1 MKTKNSP
8 RKSNPE
14 DRAAKVQAAKDA
26 LADGLRALVTGSDWQ
41 GVLDAMAKRS
51 KLSPSRFSFNNQLL
65 VAIQKPNARFVAT
78 FEAWKRQ
85 GRFVQKGEKGIAI
98 LQPCPWKRTEKNA
111 KGEEVEV
118 GGVFFKILYVFALE
132 QTEGAEF
139 DTGEDVCQDVTG
151 EAPVADL
158 AAFAKKLDAVG
169 SVELR
174 SRQAFDPD
182 KAFGWYNRTTKG
194 IVVVTGEDRS
204 EASLFATLVHEVA
217 HAILH
222 GIEDHHDRGEKEI
235 EAESVSYVVCKAL
248 GLDTAAFSFPY
259 VATWAGRSKDA
270 LKEIEKSGSRIAKA
284 AEEILS
290 AIEPAAEEA
299 ASEAA

>member
-1 MKTKNSP
+1 MATKNTP

-14 DRAAKVQAAKDA
+14 DRAAKVQAAKDS
-26 LADGLRALVTGSDWQ
+26 LAEGLRALVTGSDWQ

-51 KLSPSRFSFNNQLL
+51 KLSPARFSFNNQIL
-65 VAIQKPNARFVAT
+65 VAMQRENARFVAT

-132 QTEGAEF
+132 QTEGKPF

-151 EAPVADL
+151 KAPVADL
-158 AAFAKKLDAVG
+158 TAFARRLDAVG

-174 SRQAFDPD
+174 SRKAFDPD

-204 EASLFATLVHEVA
+204 EASLFATMVHEVA

-222 GIEDHHDRGEKEI
+222 GNDEHHDRAEKEI
-235 EAESVSYVVCKAL
+235 EAESVAYVVCKAL
-248 GLDTAAFSFPY
+248 GLDTAGFSFPY

-270 LKEIEKSGSRIAKA
+270 LKEIEKSGARIAKA
-284 AEEILS
+284 ADQILS
-290 AIEPAAEEA
+290 AIEPTASEEA
-299 ASEAA
+299 EAA